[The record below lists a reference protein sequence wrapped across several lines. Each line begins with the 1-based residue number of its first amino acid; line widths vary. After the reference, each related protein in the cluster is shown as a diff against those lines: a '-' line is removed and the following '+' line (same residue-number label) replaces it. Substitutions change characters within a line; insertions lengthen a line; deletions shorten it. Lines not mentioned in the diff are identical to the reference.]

1 MFNVVSVIKPGSA
14 PVGAAC
20 AGNRYAGPI
29 EPFEAPDQHDL
40 AGKARQS

>member
-1 MFNVVSVIKPGSA
+1 MFDVVSVIKPGYA

-20 AGNRYAGPI
+20 AGNRCAGPI
-29 EPFEAPDQHDL
+29 EPFAPDQHDL